1 MRVARQSGF
10 IFAVAEVAWVLQE
23 RQQPRRVEGKDLE
36 KDVYLVDSFTFNG
49 KGGNPAG
56 VVFDAEDLTAAQM
69 QKIASQV
76 GYSET
81 AFVLPD
87 PECDF
92 HVRFFTPTSE
102 VDFCGHATLATF
114 SELFSQ
120 GVIQAGLYNQRTKA
134 GILNVAVSPDGFVE
148 MDQQLPVFGG
158 ELDVFE
164 VAEALGIPA
173 EVITNTGL
181 PVEVISTGLADAIIP
196 VMPGTLDDIYPDNSV
211 LAEFCRARQ
220 LVGVHLFELCSWA
233 DFTARCRNFAPLFGI
248 PEESATGSASGALAC
263 YLAQHRP
270 FLGYQ
275 YEFEQG
281 RAMNRSSLL
290 SASILQQSGCIE
302 AVKVGG
308 YAKHKGTQRVS
319 FDKALTIRKMRK
331 EDRRLLCDL
340 AVADHQSDFVLPIA
354 DILVSQKSNEDF
366 HVICQ
371 GYAEPDSTIL
381 GFFILDHSFA
391 NHPEFSQFGELG
403 LRAYFIDARYQ
414 GKGYGRLSCRQLQEY
429 VAEQYPQISNLVLTV
444 NQRNVPARALYLSC
458 GFFDS
463 QVMYLD
469 GPAGPQHI
477 MYLPLSS

>member
-1 MRVARQSGF
+1 M
-10 IFAVAEVAWVLQE
+10 E
-23 RQQPRRVEGKDLE
+23 R
-36 KDVYLVDSFTFNG
+36 DVYLVDSFTFNG

-56 VVFDAEDLTAAQM
+56 VVFDTEGLTELQM
-69 QKIASQV
+69 QRIAAQV

-87 PECDF
+87 SECDF

-102 VDFCGHATLATF
+102 VDYCGHATLATF
-114 SELFSQ
+114 SELFGQ
-120 GVIQAGLYNQRTKA
+120 GKIEAGQYSQRTKA
-134 GILNVAVSPDGFVE
+134 GILTVVVSADGHIE
-148 MDQQLPVFGG
+148 MEQQLPVFGG
-158 ELDVFE
+158 ELDVLE

-196 VMPGTLDDIYPDNSV
+196 VMPGTLDDIVPDNEA
-211 LAEFCRARQ
+211 LADYCRERQ
-220 LVGVHLFELCSWA
+220 LVGVHLFELSSWSE
-233 DFTARCRNFAPLFGI
+233 FTARCRNFAPLFGI

-281 RAMNRSSLL
+281 RKMKRTSLI
-290 SASILQQSGCIE
+290 SASIQQKGGTIQ

-308 YAKHKGTQRVS
+308 FAKHKGTQRVS
-319 FDKALTIRKMRK
+319 LASGLTLRKM
-331 EDRRLLCDL
+331 EENDRRLLCEL
-340 AVADHQSDFVLPIA
+340 AVSEHQSDFVLPVA
-354 DILVSQKSNEDF
+354 DTLENKTLNEDF
-366 HVICQ
+366 HVICL
-371 GYAEPDSTIL
+371 GDNEAESTIL

-414 GKGYGRLSCRQLQEY
+414 GKGFGRQSCQLMGDY
-429 VAEQYPQISNLVLTV
+429 VATHYPSVSSLVLTV
-444 NQRNVPARALYLSC
+444 NQRNTPARALYLSC
-458 GFFDS
+458 GFLDS
-463 QVMYLD
+463 ESLYLG

-477 MYLPLSS
+477 MYLPLAA